1 MSFLNVILK
10 LSQGEDG
17 GQIGME
23 RTDLVCLGDSIVYG
37 YGVSER
43 YAWPCLASRELG
55 IHILNKGENGDTADG
70 MNVRFME
77 DVVWNHPK
85 EVFVMAGANDILMG
99 IPQAH
104 TRESMDMIIQKALAA
119 NILPII
125 GIPLQVDGAMLKKCW
140 YSFFSIEE
148 TMEIFRSYREWLLD
162 YCEKKQIPYVDF
174 QKKFPEYIEKK
185 GISRAFRDGVHPTKE
200 GYAVMADIFCDTY
213 RKMKGVVL

>member
-1 MSFLNVILK
+1 
-10 LSQGEDG
+10 
-17 GQIGME
+17 ME